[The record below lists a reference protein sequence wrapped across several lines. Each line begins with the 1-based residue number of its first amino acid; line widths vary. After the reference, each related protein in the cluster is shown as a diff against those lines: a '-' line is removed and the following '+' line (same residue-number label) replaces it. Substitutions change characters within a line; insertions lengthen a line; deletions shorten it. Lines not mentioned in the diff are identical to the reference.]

1 MKIRSGFRS
10 SIKSE
15 ISERE
20 RERER
25 ENRKERR
32 TKRKA
37 KNKGKVGERG
47 NNEKKK
53 KKIKQT
59 IAGNFDLFRFST
71 SMIPFVRETEN
82 SVFAPRYVGRAL
94 IDEAWSDRRSERGG
108 PSCVVHA
115 LFSAKLRG
123 TGEGR
128 GRGERGGGKKG
139 DPSRDDFR
147 WKVEIVCGGR
157 RWPGRERKKKN
168 IGRSRFRGKN
178 GENVPSGFYR
188 TFTTFILLYSFRGF
202 FDFPFFLWKV
212 YLSSKDKFFIGIRM

>member
-10 SIKSE
+10 SIKSG

-20 RERER
+20 RERKKIEKKGER
-25 ENRKERR
+25 KG
-32 TKRKA
+32 KRKT
-37 KNKGKVGERG
+37 KGKSGRG
-47 NNEKKK
+47 VTMKKK

-94 IDEAWSDRRSERGG
+94 IDEVWSDRRSERGG